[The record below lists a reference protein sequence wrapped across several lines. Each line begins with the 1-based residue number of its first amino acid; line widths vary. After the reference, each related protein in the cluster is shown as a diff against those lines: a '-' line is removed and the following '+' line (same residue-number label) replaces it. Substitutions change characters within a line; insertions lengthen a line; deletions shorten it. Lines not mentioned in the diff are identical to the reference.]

1 MAANH
6 NFRALEELE
15 DEINDISAALEV
27 LPERLVEKEFEE
39 VEALIEKM
47 ETLATNLRTYMQ
59 DAKKAGEE

>member
-1 MAANH
+1 MAANYS
-6 NFRALEELE
+6 FLEELE